1 MAQAEQG
8 KKQRVQVKV
17 FDVATGEEQFSSET
31 ITSVVVSP
39 FCCSCSTNW
48 TGPVVEN
55 GRTAT

>member
-1 MAQAEQG
+1 MAQAEER

-31 ITSVVVSP
+31 VTSAIFSP

-48 TGPVVEN
+48 TTPVVEN